1 MRVRSPRTV
10 ILTAQSDR
18 AVFFQI
24 LAEQIV
30 FGCTAA
36 VVSDVGICLLK
47 FVLSCPR
54 YSLQ

>member
-1 MRVRSPRTV
+1 MRVRPPRTV

-47 FVLSCPR
+47 FVLSRPR